1 MVAGGSSSLKFLIFL
16 VTSLTL
22 ILRVLFGVGWPTVAG
37 DASKASC
44 VILRNSKVQA
54 ASIISLLITI
64 SLDCLARCSTDSII
78 RLIMLVVAQMSALLN
93 AVISI
98 LMWALTVLSRRSLK
112 RIGGQCRGL
121 GLVNVVHSVN
131 ESGLG
136 CIDAM
141 QKV

>member
-22 ILRVLFGVGWPTVAG
+22 ILRILFGVGWSAVAG
-37 DASKASC
+37 DASKSSC

-64 SLDCLARCSTDSII
+64 TLDCLARCSTDSII

-112 RIGGQCRGL
+112 RIGGQ
-121 GLVNVVHSVN
+121 
-131 ESGLG
+131 
-136 CIDAM
+136 
-141 QKV
+141 

>member
-54 ASIISLLITI
+54 SSIISLLFTI
-64 SLDCLARCSTDSII
+64 ALDSLTRCSTDSIV
-78 RLIMLVVAQMSALLN
+78 RLIMLVIAQMITLLN

-98 LMWALTVLSRRSLK
+98 LMWTLTVLARRSLK
-112 RIGGQCRGL
+112 RIGG
-121 GLVNVVHSVN
+121 
-131 ESGLG
+131 E
-136 CIDAM
+136 
-141 QKV
+141 